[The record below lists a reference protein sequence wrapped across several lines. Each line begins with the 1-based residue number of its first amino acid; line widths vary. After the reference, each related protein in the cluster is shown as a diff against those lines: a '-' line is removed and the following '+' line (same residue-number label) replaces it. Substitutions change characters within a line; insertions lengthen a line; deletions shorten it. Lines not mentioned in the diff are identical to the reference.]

1 MPKTEKVQKVEELT
15 ARFTSASGAVL
26 ADYRG
31 LTVKDATQ
39 LRRSLHDADAS
50 FVVAKNTL
58 ARLAA
63 KGAGL
68 DELLPMLEGPTAIAF
83 MKGDAVAGAKI
94 VLEMSKKFPA
104 LQVKG
109 ALVDGTILGEDQAK
123 GLASLESREVS
134 LGKLAG
140 MLQAPL
146 ARMIF
151 LLQAPLQRMAYALA
165 EHARQ
170 GGVDTSA
177 PAEAEAE
184 AAAEETPAAEEASA
198 EAPAEAE
205 APAAE
210 EAAEAPAA
218 EETAE
223 EPAAEETSEE
233 PAAEATPE
241 AEAPEPETSES

>member
-1 MPKTEKVQKVEELT
+1 
-15 ARFTSASGAVL
+15 
-26 ADYRG
+26 
-31 LTVKDATQ
+31 
-39 LRRSLHDADAS
+39 
-50 FVVAKNTL
+50 VVAKNTL

-83 MKGDAVAGAKI
+83 MRGDAVAGAKI

-109 ALVDGTILGEDQAK
+109 ALVDGMVMGEEQARS
-123 GLASLESREVS
+123 LATLESRDVS
-134 LGKLAG
+134 LGKIAG

-170 GGVDTSA
+170 GGVDPSA
-177 PAEAEAE
+177 TAE
-184 AAAEETPAAEEASA
+184 
-198 EAPAEAE
+198 EAPAEEAGPAE
-205 APAAE
+205 DATSAEDASGE
-210 EAAEAPAA
+210 EAAQEAPTEAA
-218 EETAE
+218 PEQAPAE
-223 EPAAEETSEE
+223 EPAPDEE
-233 PAAEATPE
+233 PAAEA
-241 AEAPEPETSES
+241 EPETSEDV